1 MLRVMKI
8 DHVTLRILIESCIN
22 ISGILEKTNGNAN
35 RRVRVGLKVR
45 QVEASYFEKLTQWNP
60 RNLTNLTS
68 DVWFICYM
76 EKLKSFIKLVVHKI
90 KLSGSSYR
98 RLTQMNS
105 LNGLVFSKFFA
116 LWQ

>member
-45 QVEASYFEKLTQWNP
+45 QVEASYFREVNTVEPQKSDKSYFRCLVYLLHGETQI
-60 RNLTNLTS
+60 L
-68 DVWFICYM
+68 
-76 EKLKSFIKLVVHKI
+76 H
-90 KLSGSSYR
+90 
-98 RLTQMNS
+98 
-105 LNGLVFSKFFA
+105 
-116 LWQ
+116 